1 MFTYVILL
9 CLLWINLSCSCFLY
23 VLSLHIKQF
32 VVCKEIFWSIHCEL
46 PKTFSKESY
55 MLAYNFLHKAGY
67 KHPSKS
73 AKMSIYGG
81 TIFATSNEYK
91 RHGIIVPRVN
101 SACKIGKPGYKALQ
115 LPFVTELA
123 KLAEKCMLQY
133 LEKNDRE
140 LLEKVCFFRKI
151 APQELLV
158 CGSIFNGMALVG
170 DLSDGYNH
178 IHKDKNDLCSI
189 ILMVGDNIT
198 GGNTLYYKEKV
209 PLMDSD
215 IQHSESFCH
224 GKFQVGPFN
233 KIYHAGE
240 AWRGPRGIISF
251 YINRQMYDHFKKYG
265 TNIYHN

>member
-1 MFTYVILL
+1 
-9 CLLWINLSCSCFLY
+9 
-23 VLSLHIKQF
+23 
-32 VVCKEIFWSIHCEL
+32 
-46 PKTFSKESY
+46 

-81 TIFATSNEYK
+81 TIFATSNKYK

-101 SACKIGKPGYKALQ
+101 SACKLQKPGYKALQ
-115 LPFVTELA
+115 YLFVTKLV

-140 LLEKVCFFRKI
+140 LLEKVNFFKEI

-189 ILMVGDNIT
+189 ILMVGNNIT
-198 GGNTLYYKEKV
+198 GGNTSYYKEKNS
-209 PLMDSD
+209 LTDSD
-215 IQHSESFCH
+215 I
-224 GKFQVGPFN
+224 
-233 KIYHAGE
+233 
-240 AWRGPRGIISF
+240 
-251 YINRQMYDHFKKYG
+251 
-265 TNIYHN
+265 